1 MKSIKSFIMEG
12 CAYTVLLSF
21 VLYMFL
27 GITGVGSSGVPF
39 LKFLLVFG
47 YGFLIPAARLL
58 KEKLSAKPILATAL
72 HYATLLIGFI
82 IVYLLNTSTSTNTNG
97 NIFVAVFL
105 FTLLYAAI
113 YGVKALIKHYYD
125 KKSPKGGKRSNTKKG
140 SSDTYTP
147 RFGA

>member
-1 MKSIKSFIMEG
+1 MKSIKSFVLEG

-39 LKFLLVFG
+39 LKYLLVFG

-58 KEKLSAKPILATAL
+58 KAALSAKPVLAQLL
-72 HYATLLIGFI
+72 HYAALLLGFI
-82 IVYLLNTSTSTNTNG
+82 VVYLLNASSAANKSG

-105 FTLLYAAI
+105 FTLVYAAI
-113 YGVKALIKHYYD
+113 YGVRAWINHRLGKKA
-125 KKSPKGGKRSNTKKG
+125 PKGGKASKSKK
-140 SSDTYTP
+140 SSSETYTP